1 MVKIGCI
8 SLHVSGISLTLWLH
22 MSYGCGGEVFFG
34 YYSCP
39 MNGLC
44 GGFLV

>member
-22 MSYGCGGEVFFG
+22 MIMVVVERS
-34 YYSCP
+34 
-39 MNGLC
+39 
-44 GGFLV
+44 FLATTLAQ